1 MSALL
6 RYTLSTSNED
16 FCSEMCMTGFYN
28 DVALGGMAI
37 ARTSQDVQLASV
49 CLRECKKC
57 KEEVEEKGL
66 KLSITGNGKEGKS
79 KMIASCG
86 YLEEKLQECSK
97 EEGVTVADSVET
109 LGGLEDQSQEVTSKR
124 KSKKK
129 ELQGEILAH
138 RKE

>member
-1 MSALL
+1 MHD
-6 RYTLSTSNED
+6 R
-16 FCSEMCMTGFYN
+16 FYN
-28 DVALGGMAI
+28 DVALGGKAI
-37 ARTSQDVQLASV
+37 ARTSQEVQLASV

-66 KLSITGNGKEGKS
+66 KLSITENGKEGKS

-109 LGGLEDQSQEVTSKR
+109 LGGGLEDQSQEVRSKR
-124 KSKKK
+124 KSEKK